1 MSKMLGQDIVTQ
13 EEFDQFL
20 ETKFT
25 TLQDEFAQ
33 FKAESQ
39 NEIEELNT
47 QLTDNRIY
55 TIVSFILGAAS
66 IIGLAIITFI

>member
-1 MSKMLGQDIVTQ
+1 MSKMLGQDIVAQ

>member
-1 MSKMLGQDIVTQ
+1 MLGQDIVAQ

>member
-1 MSKMLGQDIVTQ
+1 MLGQDIVTQ

-25 TLQDEFAQ
+25 ALQDEFTQ
-33 FKAESQ
+33 FKAESKS
-39 NEIEELNT
+39 EIEELNT
-47 QLTDNRIY
+47 QLADNRIY
-55 TIVSFILGAAS
+55 TIVSFILGAVS